1 MASQAADQ
9 ITLNIRNFD
18 PRSIPPTAVML
29 IVGKRGTGK
38 STLLCDLMYHNRHKF
53 DCGLVF
59 SATEEANGY
68 WGQYIPPAFVYNDFD
83 EKALSRFVA
92 AMKQTNQ
99 GRTKE
104 AGNLRYGF
112 VIFDDTAAS
121 KMLRTNRD
129 IRTILFNGRHFGI
142 FTAIVLQYA
151 LDIPPELRSQ
161 VDYVC
166 LLRNNVVLDRE
177 RLYRHYCGFF
187 PTLNSFCITMNRCTE
202 GYGCLIV
209 NNLCRSNSVADA
221 VYWYEAKTHKPY
233 DLGSKA
239 MWKYAKVM
247 KSQAS
252 SSSSSVEHANSR
264 SKVVSTSST
273 ARDEFADVCDE
284 YGRCTQRSARVH
296 VRRVGGGN

>member
-1 MASQAADQ
+1 MSHNNSDQ
-9 ITLNIRNFD
+9 VTLNIRHFD

-38 STLLCDLMYHNRHKF
+38 STLLCDLMYHNRGKF

-59 SATEEANGY
+59 SATEDANGY
-68 WGQYIPPAFVYNDFD
+68 WGQYMPPAFIYNDFD
-83 EKALSRFVA
+83 EAALSRFVT
-92 AMKQTNQ
+92 AMRNTNR
-99 GRTKE
+99 GRTKD
-104 AGNLRYGF
+104 AGNLRHGF

-121 KMLRTNRD
+121 KMLRTNKD

-187 PTLNSFCITMNRCTE
+187 PTFTSFCSTMNRCTD

-209 NNLCRSNSVADA
+209 NNLCRSNNISDA
-221 VYWYEAKTHKPY
+221 VFWYEAKQHKPY
-233 DLGSKA
+233 ELGSKA
-239 MWKYAKVM
+239 MRVYAEAMRSKN
-247 KSQAS
+247 KGS
-252 SSSSSVEHANSR
+252 SSSSSNAPTTT
-264 SKVVSTSST
+264 K
-273 ARDEFADVCDE
+273 DEFSDVYDT
-284 YGRCTQRSARVH
+284 GHSRKTKVL
-296 VRRVGGGN
+296 VRRLGDRA

>member
-1 MASQAADQ
+1 MSGNQNAASAANNL
-9 ITLNIRNFD
+9 TLNISHFD
-18 PRSIPPTAVML
+18 PRSVPPTSVML

-38 STLLCDLMYHNRHKF
+38 STLLCDLMYHNRKKF

-68 WGQYIPPAFVYNDFD
+68 WGQYMPSAFVYNDFD
-83 EKALSRFVA
+83 EGALARFVS
-92 AMKQTNQ
+92 AMKATNK

-104 AGNLRYGF
+104 SGNLRYGF

-121 KMLRTNRD
+121 KMLRTNKD

-187 PTLNSFCITMNRCTE
+187 PTFQSFCTTMNRCTE
-202 GYGCLIV
+202 GYGCLMV
-209 NNLCRSNSVADA
+209 NNLCRSNNISDA
-221 VYWYEAKTHKPY
+221 VSWYEAKQQKPY
-233 DLGSKA
+233 ELGSSA
-239 MWKYAKVM
+239 MRKYAHAM
-247 KSQAS
+247 SCTGREEQTQGKSSA
-252 SSSSSVEHANSR
+252 
-264 SKVVSTSST
+264 K
-273 ARDEFADVCDE
+273 DEFSDVCDAFGVVP
-284 YGRCTQRSARVH
+284 GRKAHVH
-296 VRRVGGGN
+296 VRRLQ